1 MTSPRIT
8 KIASQWLRTALVV
21 TNPKITIRALS
32 LSLRAAFLDMGNE
45 TLALRIFRG
54 TGDLVSTPAEES
66 EAKRKSFTID
76 LMLPQEADPKIKMRT
91 LALMWSGAILDYVN
105 SPEGK
110 QDASLE
116 NFSAQI
122 HMVSRKLVSTEED
135 SEAKRIALRLITKLG
150 IGRS

>member
-54 TGDLVSTPAEES
+54 TDLVSTPAEES
-66 EAKRKSFTID
+66 EAKRKSFAID